1 MVSASL
7 NDESYSEI
15 QPQSTGGKR
24 KKKAK
29 KNKKLEVADYEEDD
43 LDLVMN
49 NVSAMAQI
57 KEEEDQNLNE
67 AKYANQSVDLEH
79 LQRLTKSKE

>member
-1 MVSASL
+1 M
-7 NDESYSEI
+7 
-15 QPQSTGGKR
+15 
-24 KKKAK
+24 
-29 KNKKLEVADYEEDD
+29 ADYEEDD

-79 LQRLTKSKE
+79 L